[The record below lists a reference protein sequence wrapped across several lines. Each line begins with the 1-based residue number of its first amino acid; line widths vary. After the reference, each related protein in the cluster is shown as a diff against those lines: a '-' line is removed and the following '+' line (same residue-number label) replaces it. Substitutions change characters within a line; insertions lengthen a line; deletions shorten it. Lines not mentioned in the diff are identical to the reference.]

1 MHGADTKL
9 HGMRRRFKRLKFL
22 EKYVSSSKEV
32 MIEHQRG
39 AIGVAGLGEAIK
51 LVLGH
56 LGSQKL
62 TSCLMSYI
70 PDD

>member
-1 MHGADTKL
+1 
-9 HGMRRRFKRLKFL
+9 
-22 EKYVSSSKEV
+22 